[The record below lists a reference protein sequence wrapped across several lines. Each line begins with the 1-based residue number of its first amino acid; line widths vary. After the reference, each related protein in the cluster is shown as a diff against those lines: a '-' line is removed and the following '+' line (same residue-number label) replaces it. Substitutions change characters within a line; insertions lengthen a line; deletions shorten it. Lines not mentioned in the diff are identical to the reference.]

1 MIEIRQINIRACADF
16 RDRIRATRAHDMKT
30 FVAGTAIKFT
40 MIISEST
47 ATCKITISTPGFAA
61 MVDDATMTREA
72 GGVYSYEYQTPSA
85 DTYTGKWVVTFSAT
99 ADDLTMLTQDKFT
112 LTTQEP

>member
-1 MIEIRQINIRACADF
+1 MIEIRQINIRACPDF
-16 RDRIRATRAHDMKT
+16 RDNIRAPRAHDMKT
-30 FVAGTAIKFT
+30 FVAGTAIKFL

-47 ATCKITISTPGFAA
+47 AVCKITISSPGFAA

-72 GGVYSYEYQTPSA
+72 SGVYSYNYQTPSD

-99 ADDLTMLTQDKFT
+99 ADTLTMLTQDKFT
-112 LTTQEP
+112 LVSQTP